1 MLHFERTKGAFDR
14 ISLYFLLFI
23 LAFSPVFFGSTH
35 PLVQGL
41 VAGLLLLYGAVAVWR
56 IPLQLSSMRAKNIL
70 WFFLFFWVLLQSLP
84 LPLAWLH
91 LFAPVRAYWLEALN
105 SLAHTELRFAA
116 ISYLGAASLFHLALY
131 ASVAALYFLARTV
144 FAGKDGRFHHR
155 LVCMVL
161 VCAGILEAIYGI
173 FQFINPKLGVLWLP
187 IPSRAAHGTIIY
199 TNQYGA
205 LLNLCWPQAW
215 GLALYYLHRA
225 QPPVIRPSKQGEHK
239 EPFYKKMFEACA
251 MPKETYALFM
261 AAALMMAAVL
271 FSLSRG
277 AMLSLAIIWII
288 LQVLMPV
295 PSRKRLAVLTLF
307 LGFFLVLGLFLDFS
321 VIWKRFGTI
330 EDSGLTRLQLYAAS
344 LPLLS
349 DHWLAGAGLG
359 AYSLLSPLYLK
370 HFPGTIHF
378 DHAHNEF
385 LELGIEAGLPVTII
399 AVSAIVFFL
408 ARSFG
413 WISRIR
419 QKEYVHQSR
428 IAAGIAAW
436 CALLGFFLHG
446 TVDFGWRLPVNLF
459 YAAILLAQVSLL
471 HKYCSQAR
479 GQSLI
484 IDSQADT

>member
-1 MLHFERTKGAFDR
+1 M
-14 ISLYFLLFI
+14 
-23 LAFSPVFFGSTH
+23 
-35 PLVQGL
+35 
-41 VAGLLLLYGAVAVWR
+41 
-56 IPLQLSSMRAKNIL
+56 
-70 WFFLFFWVLLQSLP
+70 
-84 LPLAWLH
+84 
-91 LFAPVRAYWLEALN
+91 
-105 SLAHTELRFAA
+105 
-116 ISYLGAASLFHLALY
+116 
-131 ASVAALYFLARTV
+131 
-144 FAGKDGRFHHR
+144 
-155 LVCMVL
+155 
-161 VCAGILEAIYGI
+161 
-173 FQFINPKLGVLWLP
+173 
-187 IPSRAAHGTIIY
+187 
-199 TNQYGA
+199 
-205 LLNLCWPQAW
+205 
-215 GLALYYLHRA
+215 
-225 QPPVIRPSKQGEHK
+225 
-239 EPFYKKMFEACA
+239 
-251 MPKETYALFM
+251 
-261 AAALMMAAVL
+261 
-271 FSLSRG
+271 
-277 AMLSLAIIWII
+277 
-288 LQVLMPV
+288 
-295 PSRKRLAVLTLF
+295 
-307 LGFFLVLGLFLDFS
+307 
-321 VIWKRFGTI
+321 
-330 EDSGLTRLQLYAAS
+330 YAAS

-479 GQSLI
+479 RQSLI